1 MLPKMRSIQPFSHSK
16 SDDRRQSAVCYT
28 EGEIEMSSGAD
39 LTDLSVQPFA
49 ERFRQEMVPLSNAF
63 AYFSTLPL
71 SEEDV
76 RGYLEEPIAALPP
89 TIQVLLGRVSIMLV
103 PYLEQTPGQGQ
114 HRVAF
119 EKPAPGRE
127 AWGAHF
133 VSPGQATLVFAIKEQ
148 EVASHHYAFY
158 RAVAT
163 VTADQMPSE
172 AEGRFFG
179 LLRGELRNN
188 TAGEVDQLGWELK
201 QTLRRRQSKSV
212 RESKLFRE
220 YARQA
225 LIDTL
230 TLYLHGICC
239 DIDVEAGPRQLP
251 SRYLRK
257 RLELLYEFFPPP
269 ERYAV
274 FPEQVSSG

>member
-1 MLPKMRSIQPFSHSK
+1 VFGVGGGHAVGFVDGDELPL
-16 SDDRRQSAVCYT
+16 
-28 EGEIEMSSGAD
+28 D
-39 LTDLSVQPFA
+39 LTQA
-49 ERFRQEMVPLSNAF
+49 G
-63 AYFSTLPL
+63 
-71 SEEDV
+71 EDV
-76 RGYLEEPIAALPP
+76 G
-89 TIQVLLGRVSIMLV
+89 TLG
-103 PYLEQTPGQGQ
+103 
-114 HRVAF
+114 
-119 EKPAPGRE
+119 
-127 AWGAHF
+127 
-133 VSPGQATLVFAIKEQ
+133 
-148 EVASHHYAFY
+148 EV
-158 RAVAT
+158 
-163 VTADQMPSE
+163 
-172 AEGRFFG
+172 EGRFFG